1 MDATKID
8 IVWVLTASALVF
20 MMQAGF
26 CCLESGSVRSKNSIN
41 VAAKNFADFCIS
53 AGVFWFVGFGLMFG
67 ASQSGLIGGSSYLF
81 TLDDPKSAAFF
92 VFQLMFCGTA
102 TTIVSGAIAER
113 ARYSGY
119 LLISL
124 VIALPIYPVFGHWAW
139 GGAFGGEQ
147 GWLAAI
153 GFVDFAGGTVV
164 HSVAGWVSLAAVL
177 IIGPRSGRFGGSG
190 APFRSHSLPLAA
202 LGVFIIWVGWIGFNG
217 GSTLAASDNV
227 PHIILNTVMAGAFG
241 GLGVMFLGPIIM
253 KRLDVPSMLNGALA
267 GLVAITPAA
276 HCVSTPG
283 AVLIG
288 AVGGGLCVLVSV
300 QMERWKID
308 DVVYAFP
315 VHGVAGVWG
324 TMAVALLGDLEKLGT
339 GLSRWE
345 QFLAQGTGVLTAA
358 VWAFTISYILLKL
371 INRFVPLRVSPEA
384 ERIGL
389 NVSEHDQSTEQL
401 DILRSMETQR
411 LTGDYSRP
419 IPVEPNSDIGD
430 IARQYNLVLENLYS
444 AKMDAEQANKAKS
457 NFLASMSHELR
468 TPLNAI
474 IGFSEMITRQYFGPL
489 GSEKYNEYA
498 GDIMDSSKHLL
509 SLVDD
514 ILDLSKIEAGRNT
527 LARTEIDIASVY
539 DECLRVVTGAIDCSQ
554 IYFDIKIAD
563 GTSPLYADE
572 RGVKQVI
579 LNFLFNAVKFT
590 PSGGLVTLA
599 AREEPGRHVL
609 EVSDTGK
616 GIPDEKLERVIEP
629 FQQLHSDPHIAQM
642 GTGLGLSIAK
652 ALTEAHGGELK
663 IDSRL
668 GRGTTVR
675 ALLPKVAQT
684 AIHMAK

>member
-1 MDATKID
+1 MDETRID

-53 AGVFWFVGFGLMFG
+53 AGVFWMVGFGIMFG
-67 ASQSGLIGGSSYLF
+67 ASASGLYGSENFMFSV
-81 TLDDPKSAAFF
+81 TDPQSAAFF

-113 ARYSGY
+113 ARYTGY

-124 VIALPIYPVFGHWAW
+124 VVALPIYPVFGHWAW
-139 GGAFGGEQ
+139 GGAFGGDP
-147 GWLAAI
+147 GWLAAL

-164 HSVAGWVSLAAVL
+164 HSVAGWVSLAAVM
-177 IIGPRSGRFGGSG
+177 IIGPRTGRFSNGSG

-217 GSTLAASDNV
+217 GSTLAASDQV
-227 PHIILNTVMAGAFG
+227 PLIVLNTVMAGAFG
-241 GLGVMFLGPIIM
+241 GLGVMVLGPLTM
-253 KRLDVPSMLNGALA
+253 KRMDVPSMLNGALA

-276 HCVSTPG
+276 HCVSTAG
-283 AVLIG
+283 AVTIG
-288 AVGGGLCVLVSV
+288 AVGGGLCILASLL
-300 QMERWKID
+300 MDRLKLD

-324 TMAVALLGDLEKLGT
+324 TMAVALLGDLDLIGT
-339 GLSRWE
+339 GLGRWE
-345 QFLAQGTGVLTAA
+345 QFMAQGTGVLTAA
-358 VWAFTISYILLKL
+358 VWAFTISYVLLRL

-389 NVSEHDQSTEQL
+389 NVSEHNQSTEQL
-401 DILRSMETQR
+401 DILRSMEVQR
-411 LTGDYSRP
+411 LTGDYSKP
-419 IPVEPNSDIGD
+419 IPVEPSSDIGD

-444 AKMDAEQANKAKS
+444 AKMEAEQASKTKS

-489 GSEKYNEYA
+489 GSDKYHEYA
-498 GDIMDSSKHLL
+498 GDIMQSSKHLL

-514 ILDLSKIEAGRNT
+514 ILDLSKIEAGRNP
-527 LARTEIDIASVY
+527 LNRSPIDIQAMF
-539 DECLRVVTGAIDCSQ
+539 DDCLRIVTGATDCSQ
-554 IYFDIKIAD
+554 IYFDIKVAKD
-563 GTSPLYADE
+563 TSQLLADE
-572 RGVKQVI
+572 RGVKQVV
-579 LNFLFNAVKFT
+579 LNLLFNAVKFT

-609 EVSDTGK
+609 EVIDTGN
-616 GIPDEKLERVIEP
+616 GIPDEKLESVIEP

-652 ALTEAHGGELK
+652 ALAQAHGGELQ
-663 IDSRL
+663 IDSRI

-675 ALLPKVAQT
+675 VILPIVAELVG
-684 AIHMAK
+684 K

>member
-1 MDATKID
+1 MDASKID
-8 IVWVLTASALVF
+8 IVWVLIAAALVF

-67 ASQSGLIGGSSYLF
+67 ASHNGLIGTENFLF
-81 TLDDPKSAAFF
+81 SLTDPKSATFF

-113 ARYSGY
+113 ARYTGY

-124 VIALPIYPVFGHWAW
+124 VVALLIYPIFGHWAW
-139 GGAFGGEQ
+139 GGAFGGDS
-147 GWLAAI
+147 GWLAAL

-164 HSVAGWVSLAAVL
+164 HSVAGWVSLAAVI
-177 IIGPRSGRFGGSG
+177 IIGPRTGRFDGSG

-217 GSTLAASDNV
+217 GSTLAATDKV
-227 PHIILNTVMAGAFG
+227 PHIILNTVIAGAFG
-241 GLGVMFLGPIIM
+241 GLGAMLLGPITM
-253 KRLDVPSMLNGALA
+253 KRLDVPTMLNGALA

-276 HCVSTPG
+276 HCVSTAG
-283 AVLIG
+283 AVTLG
-288 AVGGGLCVLVSV
+288 AVGGGLCMLTSLLLD
-300 QMERWKID
+300 RWKLD

-324 TMAVALLGDLEKLGT
+324 TMAVALLGDLETLGT
-339 GLSRWE
+339 GLDRWG
-345 QFLAQGTGVLTAA
+345 QFVAQGTGVLTAA
-358 VWAFTISYILLKL
+358 VWAFGISYILLSL
-371 INRFVPLRVSPEA
+371 INKIVPLRVSPEA

-389 NVSEHDQSTEQL
+389 NVSEHNQSTEQL
-401 DILRSMETQR
+401 DILRSMEVQR
-411 LTGDYSRP
+411 LTGDFSRP
-419 IPVEPNSDIGD
+419 IPVEPNSDTGD

-444 AKMDAEQANKAKS
+444 AKMEAEQASKAKS

-474 IGFSEMITRQYFGPL
+474 IGFSEMINRQYFGPL
-489 GSEKYNEYA
+489 GSEKYHEYA
-498 GDIMDSSKHLL
+498 GDIMHSSRHLL

-514 ILDLSKIEAGRNT
+514 ILDLSRIEAGRNT
-527 LARTEIDIASVY
+527 LNRSDIDIAALF
-539 DECLRVVTGAIDCSQ
+539 DDCLRVVTGAIDCNQ
-554 IYFDIKIAD
+554 IYFDIKVPE
-563 GTSPLYADE
+563 TVSQLFADE
-572 RGVKQVI
+572 RAIKQVV
-579 LNFLFNAVKFT
+579 LNLLFNAVKFT
-590 PSGGLVTLA
+590 PPGGLVTLN
-599 AREEPGRHVL
+599 AREEPDRHIL

-629 FQQLHSDPHIAQM
+629 FQQLHSDPHIAQL
-642 GTGLGLSIAK
+642 GTGLGLTIAK
-652 ALTEAHGGELK
+652 ALTEAHGGELQ
-663 IDSRL
+663 IDSRV

-675 ALLPKVAQT
+675 VILPIRT
-684 AIHMAK
+684 AAAVK

>member
-1 MDATKID
+1 VDVSKID

-53 AGVFWFVGFGLMFG
+53 AGVFWFAGFALMFG
-67 ASQSGLIGGSSYLF
+67 ASHNGLVGTEGFLF
-81 TLDDPKSAAFF
+81 SLTDPKSATFF

-113 ARYSGY
+113 ARYTGY

-124 VIALPIYPVFGHWAW
+124 IVAFPIYPLFGHWAW
-139 GGAFGGEQ
+139 GGAFGGDP
-147 GWLAAI
+147 GWLVAL

-177 IIGPRSGRFGGSG
+177 VIGPRTGRFDGPGN
-190 APFRSHSLPLAA
+190 PFRSHSLPLAA
-202 LGVFIIWVGWIGFNG
+202 FGVFIIWVGWIGFNG
-217 GSTLAASDNV
+217 GSTLAATDKV
-227 PHIILNTVMAGAFG
+227 PHVVLNTVIAGAFG
-241 GLGVMFLGPIIM
+241 GLGAMLLGPITM
-253 KRLDVPSMLNGALA
+253 KRLDVPTMLNGALA

-276 HCVSTPG
+276 HCVSTAG
-283 AVLIG
+283 AVLLG
-288 AVGGGLCVLVSV
+288 AVGGGLCVLTSLLLDR
-300 QMERWKID
+300 MKID

-324 TMAVALLGDLEKLGT
+324 TMAIAFLGDPAALGT
-339 GLSRWE
+339 GLDRWG
-345 QFLAQGTGVLTAA
+345 QFVAQGTGVLTAA
-358 VWAFTISYILLKL
+358 VWAFGGSYILLSL
-371 INRFVPLRVSPEA
+371 INHIIPLRVSPEA

-389 NVSEHDQSTEQL
+389 NVSEHNQSTEQL
-401 DILRSMETQR
+401 DILRSMELQR

-444 AKMDAEQANKAKS
+444 AKMEAEQASKAKS

-489 GSEKYNEYA
+489 GSDKYNEYA
-498 GDIMDSSKHLL
+498 GDIMQSSKHLL

-514 ILDLSKIEAGRNT
+514 ILDLSKIEAGRNN
-527 LARTEIDIASVY
+527 LNCAYIDIAAVY
-539 DECLRVVTGAIDCSQ
+539 DDCLRVVTGAIDCNQ
-554 IYFDIKIAD
+554 IYFDIKVPDNI
-563 GTSPLYADE
+563 GRLYADE

-579 LNFLFNAVKFT
+579 LNLLFNAVKFT
-590 PSGGLVTLA
+590 PPGGLVTLS
-599 AREEPGRHVL
+599 AREEAGRHIL

-629 FQQLHSDPHIAQM
+629 FQQLHSDPHIAQL
-642 GTGLGLSIAK
+642 GTGLGLTIAK
-652 ALTEAHGGELK
+652 ALAEAHDGELQ

-675 ALLPKVAQT
+675 VILPIRSAADVN
-684 AIHMAK
+684 

>member
-1 MDATKID
+1 MVVTQADV
-8 IVWVLTASALVF
+8 VWVLTASALVF

-53 AGVFWFVGFGLMFG
+53 AGVFWMIGFGLMFG
-67 ASQSGLIGGSSYLF
+67 ASHNGLFGTESFLFSSA
-81 TLDDPKSAAFF
+81 DPESAAFF

-113 ARYSGY
+113 ARYTGY
-119 LLISL
+119 LLISF
-124 VIALPIYPVFGHWAW
+124 VVALPIYPLFGHWAW
-139 GGAFGGEQ
+139 GGAFGGDP
-147 GWLAAI
+147 GWLANI

-177 IIGPRSGRFGGSG
+177 IIGPRTGRFDGSG
-190 APFRSHSLPLAA
+190 TPFRSHSLPLAA

-217 GSTLAASDNV
+217 GSTLAATDNV
-227 PHIILNTVMAGAFG
+227 PHIVLNTVIAGAFG
-241 GLGVMFLGPIIM
+241 GLGAMLLGPIVQ
-253 KRLDVPSMLNGALA
+253 KRLDVPTMLNGALA

-283 AVLIG
+283 AVLLG
-288 AVGGGLCVLVSV
+288 VVGGGLCVLAS
-300 QMERWKID
+300 QMLDRLKID

-315 VHGVAGVWG
+315 VHGVAGIWG
-324 TMAVALLGDLEKLGT
+324 TMAIAFLGDPAKLGT
-339 GLSRWE
+339 GLDRWG
-345 QFLAQGTGVLTAA
+345 QFLAQGTGVLTAM
-358 VWAFTISYILLKL
+358 VWAFGGSYILLSI

-389 NVSEHDQSTEQL
+389 NVSEHAQSTEQL
-401 DILRSMETQR
+401 DILRSMEFQR

-444 AKMDAEQANKAKS
+444 AKMEAEQASKTKS

-489 GSEKYNEYA
+489 GSDKYHEYA
-498 GDIMDSSKHLL
+498 DDIMHSSRHLL

-514 ILDLSKIEAGRNT
+514 ILDLSKIEAGRST
-527 LARTEIDIASVY
+527 LAREDIDIGNVFE
-539 DECLRVVTGAIDCSQ
+539 DCMRVVTGAIDCNQ
-554 IYFDIKIAD
+554 IYFDIKAPED
-563 GTSPLYADE
+563 LSPLNADE
-572 RGVKQVI
+572 RAIKQVV
-579 LNFLFNAVKFT
+579 LNLLFNAVKFT
-590 PSGGLVTLA
+590 PPGGLVTLA
-599 AREEPGRHVL
+599 AHESGGRHIL

-616 GIPDEKLERVIEP
+616 GIPDEKLEHVIEP
-629 FQQLHSDPHIAQM
+629 FQQLHSDPHIAQL

-652 ALTEAHGGELK
+652 ALAEAHGGELK
-663 IDSRL
+663 IDSQV
-668 GRGTTVR
+668 GRGTKVSVI
-675 ALLPKVAQT
+675 LPSRPPVD
-684 AIHMAK
+684 AK